1 MAKDINR
8 HLSKVDIK
16 RANNHMKRHSRLL
29 VIRETQIKTT
39 MKYHFTLHT
48 KY

>member
-1 MAKDINR
+1 
-8 HLSKVDIK
+8 
-16 RANNHMKRHSRLL
+16 MKTMKICSFAL

-39 MKYHFTLHT
+39 MKYCYTSDLFALVIKFDNP

>member
-1 MAKDINR
+1 M
-8 HLSKVDIK
+8 LY
-16 RANNHMKRHSRLL
+16 

-39 MKYHFTLHT
+39 MKYYYIPIRMAIICNTDNI